1 MRDHYVVGFDIN
13 DDRYYTIWYTDDTD
27 GFITENER
35 LLYFKELSDLKEYA
49 HSHELPL
56 GDGIA
61 YFNGD
66 RIIGNTDPE
75 INCSPVLDF
84 WNIISD
90 MAGSLHIKFS
100 GDDKAYNTEY
110 AKLISGCGLPALEH
124 GHFEPEWTKGERDNI
139 KRIISEGTCI
149 LNSAFNATQKN

>member
-13 DDRYYTIWYTDDTD
+13 DDRYYTIWYTGTTD

-35 LLYFKELSDLKEYA
+35 LLYFKELGDLKEYA
-49 HSHELPL
+49 RSHELPL
-56 GDGIA
+56 GDGITN
-61 YFNGD
+61 FNGD
-66 RIIGNTDPE
+66 RIMSDIDPE
-75 INCSPVLDF
+75 INCSPVLDL

-139 KRIISEGTCI
+139 KRIIGEGIYI
-149 LNSAFNATQKN
+149 LNSAFNAPPEN